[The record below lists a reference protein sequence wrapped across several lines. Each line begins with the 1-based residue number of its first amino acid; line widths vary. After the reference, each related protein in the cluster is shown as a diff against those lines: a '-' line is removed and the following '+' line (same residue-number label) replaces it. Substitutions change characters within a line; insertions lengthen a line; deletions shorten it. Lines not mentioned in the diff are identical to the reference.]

1 MTGEPHPWLAKLW
14 LLIGLGALLLE
25 AGPAALAGA
34 VAMVLTVPAVEWGAR
49 LLTPG
54 ARESLVRILRL
65 VGLPL
70 AALAIA
76 IVVKDWPAIVEGRP
90 IGATGLAAFIVVA
103 TGYALVGLYPAAVG
117 HWLVSRVRAG
127 RDPLSLWDLTE
138 AVRRRRNAFR
148 WLLVACILAL
158 GGASAVLLAIG
169 RDNLF
174 PGVSDPWLAVAM
186 LALVACVGGLAW
198 LRASGMGSPGL
209 REVEDVRARGAV
221 QRAVEGVAIAAG
233 IPAPRVRV
241 VAHTRPTAF
250 TIIERRAPTIVFTS
264 GLVALAPAGELEAAA
279 AHELGHIVSDGIVES
294 TTFETMLDLLRIFGA
309 VVLVLYLPATGSQI
323 GAALAAFAVAIVAS
337 ALIDQ
342 TSHEWDRRLGTF
354 IDTTIVLI
362 NPFMVAANLL
372 AYVIAYAL
380 GQAEDLLADLRAV
393 ELTRHPE
400 ALHAILRRL
409 RDSSPTGPPLPV
421 AYHFRYFTAEG
432 VAPEAFT
439 PVQASIP
446 VRLAML
452 ERIDPGL
459 RVAVPVRRA
468 VPTCPDCGQALVE
481 QAIPSHYGA
490 PIQVDRC
497 PACGGIWFDDLE
509 LYMAGAQDLIVA
521 GGQQTG
527 PPPRADDVECPR
539 CHLALR
545 RAAPYGLPADVWL
558 FECATCEGRLG
569 APRGPRQVRPAPPAA
584 GRAGGAGAPA
594 RLAPPSFGQDQF
606 RRLAGRRPEEGGRT
620 PCGER
625 WAGLQS
631 AGSSQGCY
639 SPRVRRGRPMPRS
652 PRTSPWLRV
661 RYGPIGRIQPARLSC
676 GWDRR
681 LGSERMNAASSR
693 PSSGGTRRNRNATAS
708 PRTEYTRT
716 GAATP
721 RAAWCSLPRS
731 GCSPRRSR
739 WARSGSGTDVWR
751 SRRSPSTTRGRGAR
765 RRWSRPGRTRRC
777 SSTSKATWAR
787 PSESSR
793 GGGTRQASG
802 W

>member
-1 MTGEPHPWLAKLW
+1 MTGDPHPWLAKLW

-186 LALVACVGGLAW
+186 LALVAGVGGLAW

-309 VVLVLYLPATGSQI
+309 VVLVLYLLATGWQI

-439 PVQASIP
+439 PVQASIQ

-468 VPTCPDCGQALVE
+468 GPTCPDCGQTLAE

-490 PIQVDRC
+490 PIPVDRC

-521 GGQQTG
+521 GGRQTG
-527 PPPRADDVECPR
+527 PPPRADVGECPR

-558 FECATCEGRLG
+558 FECATCEG
-569 APRGPRQVRPAPPAA
+569 AWVRPADLV
-584 GRAGGAGAPA
+584 RFA
-594 RLAPPSFGQDQF
+594 RHRQQ
-606 RRLAGRRPEEGGRT
+606 
-620 PCGER
+620 
-625 WAGLQS
+625 
-631 AGSSQGCY
+631 
-639 SPRVRRGRPMPRS
+639 
-652 PRTSPWLRV
+652 
-661 RYGPIGRIQPARLSC
+661 
-676 GWDRR
+676 
-681 LGSERMNAASSR
+681 
-693 PSSGGTRRNRNATAS
+693 
-708 PRTEYTRT
+708 
-716 GAATP
+716 
-721 RAAWCSLPRS
+721 RAARA
-731 GCSPRRSR
+731 
-739 WARSGSGTDVWR
+739 AR
-751 SRRSPSTTRGRGAR
+751 AR
-765 RRWSRPGRTRRC
+765 RRD
-777 SSTSKATWAR
+777 
-787 PSESSR
+787 
-793 GGGTRQASG
+793 
-802 W
+802 